1 MMKLCS
7 PLTVLNQL
15 HVIRSG
21 ESVTEIGNTAKGAG
35 ITSVLESEVSGSIR
49 NQKDQRKFG
58 WVGSLE
64 IMQLIRTGEMQGL
77 GLGLDLGFSS
87 FVL

>member
-15 HVIRSG
+15 HFIQSG
-21 ESVTEIGNTAKGAG
+21 ESVMEIGNTAKEAG
-35 ITSVLESEVSGSIR
+35 ITSVLEWEASGSIR

-58 WVGSLE
+58 WAGSLE
-64 IMQLIRTGEMQGL
+64 IL
-77 GLGLDLGFSS
+77 
-87 FVL
+87 